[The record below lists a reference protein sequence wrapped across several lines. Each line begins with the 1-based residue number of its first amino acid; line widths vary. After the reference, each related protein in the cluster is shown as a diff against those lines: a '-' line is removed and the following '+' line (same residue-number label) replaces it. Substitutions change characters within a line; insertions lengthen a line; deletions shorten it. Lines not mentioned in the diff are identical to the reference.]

1 MSNQFFGPNT
11 RPPDKPSYA
20 KATKGNKETFKQFAE
35 IVERSK
41 KERNKIEIRFTKIK
55 DLQTSE
61 KPSRYI
67 DMETISDYIFTEL
80 GINPDDVLEIDLN
93 TGRYDC
99 KQILLKPNIDT
110 SRLTS
115 EFPDT
120 FNGYSI
126 NVTKLTETTT
136 RIKFNNVP
144 LEVPDEEILNLCSC
158 YGKVEGKVGREQ
170 VQMNNAKL
178 GKIKVTS
185 ATRFVYMKLYPG
197 R

>member
-1 MSNQFFGPNT
+1 
-11 RPPDKPSYA
+11 
-20 KATKGNKETFKQFAE
+20 
-35 IVERSK
+35 
-41 KERNKIEIRFTKIK
+41 
-55 DLQTSE
+55 
-61 KPSRYI
+61 
-67 DMETISDYIFTEL
+67 METISDYIFTEL

-110 SRLTS
+110 SKLTS

-170 VQMNNAKL
+170 VQMNNAVL
-178 GKIKVTS
+178 GKIKDSFT
-185 ATRFVYMKLYPG
+185 
-197 R
+197 